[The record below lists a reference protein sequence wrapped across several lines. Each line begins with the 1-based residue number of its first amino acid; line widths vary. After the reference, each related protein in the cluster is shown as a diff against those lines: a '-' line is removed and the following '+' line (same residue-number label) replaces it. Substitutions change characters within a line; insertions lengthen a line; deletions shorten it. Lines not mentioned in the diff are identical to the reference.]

1 MAYASL
7 VGKDLLDISNDEKSD
22 EKVENSIFST
32 YKQRQSSTRA
42 IALKATN
49 LSSTFDQVA
58 DDDNDVSDPEK
69 ISKQPRDRFLD
80 SLTILQV
87 EEAKATA
94 KAQLGL
100 AFEMLEIMRDR
111 ELKADPVSYRC
122 LIDACGRCGDTD
134 RATELLARMHEDG
147 IVADGI
153 VYSCLVS
160 AFSAESAWRKVSGT
174 TNDQLPGTFFYFSLN
189 LFSSRKSSHLV
200 IPLPFYNRMG
210 KWCNC

>member
-1 MAYASL
+1 MAFASL
-7 VGKDLLDISNDEKSD
+7 VGKDLVDLSNEDESD
-22 EKVENSIFST
+22 AEIGNRIFST
-32 YKQRQSSTRA
+32 YKHRQNSIRS
-42 IALKATN
+42 ISLQATN

-58 DDDNDVSDPEK
+58 DDVVIETEK
-69 ISKQPRDRFLD
+69 EVKEPRDRFLD
-80 SLTILQV
+80 SLTILKV

-111 ELKADPVSYRC
+111 ELKADPVTYRC

-160 AFSAESAWRKVSGT
+160 AFSAENAWRKVSGT
-174 TNDQLPGTFFYFSLN
+174 SNDHLPGKTFIAFLITSA
-189 LFSSRKSSHLV
+189 SRKFPKKAL
-200 IPLPFYNRMG
+200 IRQ
-210 KWCNC
+210 

>member
-7 VGKDLLDISNDEKSD
+7 VGKDLVDLSNEEKSD
-22 EKVENSIFST
+22 EEVENRIFST
-32 YKQRQSSTRA
+32 YNQRQNSIRA

-58 DDDNDVSDPEK
+58 DDVVPDSEK
-69 ISKQPRDRFLD
+69 SVKQPRERFLD

-111 ELKADPVSYRC
+111 ELKADPVTYRC

-160 AFSAESAWRKVSGT
+160 AFSAENTWRKVSGT
-174 TNDQLPGTFFYFSLN
+174 STDHLPGKFFFFFL
-189 LFSSRKSSHLV
+189 H
-200 IPLPFYNRMG
+200 IGFYEIIIR
-210 KWCNC
+210 